1 MSTHGSLFPVMVF
14 AAVLLG
20 ACATPS
26 SQQGANGPEETSQEG
41 GEAEQ
46 VVTSIDSYRLGQGDR
61 IAIQVFDEPDL
72 TMEAT
77 VGASGIIN
85 YSYLGDLQVA
95 GRTPVELERTIADT
109 LREGYLVNPSVNVS
123 VVGFRSFF
131 INGEVRS
138 PGSYP
143 YQPGLTLN
151 KAIALAGGLILLDRR
166 KVLKRGQ
173 ILPLW
178 ILGYGALRF
187 AIESMRTDF
196 AFEVLNIRINHWIS
210 GIAVVVGLL
219 WFLRMRS
226 SAPDDIKPIESFE
239 DLAADADQINADSD
253 DEYEGSTSADESVEP
268 DDASEPPDDD
278 PETDT
283 PKPLFS

>member
-1 MSTHGSLFPVMVF
+1 MLAGIWQARRRGIT
-14 AAVLLG
+14 
-20 ACATPS
+20 
-26 SQQGANGPEETSQEG
+26 
-41 GEAEQ
+41 
-46 VVTSIDSYRLGQGDR
+46 GDR
-61 IAIQVFDEPDL
+61 LWDAIDAVVPGIPVAQAIGRVGNWFNQEIFGGPSDL
-72 TMEAT
+72 PWALE
-77 VGASGIIN
+77 VDPQFRPEGF
-85 YSYLGDLQVA
+85 GDSETFHPAFLY
-95 GRTPVELERTIADT
+95 
-109 LREGYLVNPSVNVS
+109 EGL
-123 VVGFRSFF
+123 
-131 INGEVRS
+131 
-138 PGSYP
+138 
-143 YQPGLTLN
+143 LN
-151 KAIALAGGLILLDRR
+151 LALAGGLILLDRR